1 MGAEA
6 KTLKAA
12 EFDTL
17 IAQSKTPVVVDF
29 GATWCGPCQAL
40 APQIEKMAI
49 EFAGKAVIA
58 KVDVDEEPDL
68 AGRFG
73 VMSVPTVLFFKGG
86 KKVDTVMGNQPEA
99 IRNKIK
105 ALV

>member
-1 MGAEA
+1 MGEA
-6 KTLKAA
+6 AKSLTNA

-17 IAQSKTPVVVDF
+17 ITQSTTPVVVDF

-40 APQIEKMAI
+40 APHIEKMAA
-49 EFAGKAVIA
+49 EYAGKAVIG
-58 KVDVDEEPDL
+58 KVDVDDEPDL

-86 KKVDTVMGNQPEA
+86 KKVDTVIGMRPDD

-105 ALV
+105 ALI

>member
-1 MGAEA
+1 MGAAA
-6 KTLKAA
+6 KSLTNA
-12 EFDTL
+12 EFETL
-17 IAQSKTPVVVDF
+17 IAQSATPVVVDF

-40 APQIEKMAI
+40 APHIEKMAV

-58 KVDVDEEPDL
+58 KVDVDDEPDL

-86 KKVDTVMGNQPEA
+86 KKVDTVMGNQPDA
-99 IRNKIK
+99 IRNKLK
-105 ALV
+105 ALI

>member
-1 MGAEA
+1 MGDNA
-6 KTLKAA
+6 KTLTTAD
-12 EFDTL
+12 FDKL
-17 IAQSKTPVVVDF
+17 IAQSATPVVIDF

-40 APQIEKMAI
+40 SPHIEKMAA

-58 KVDVDEEPDL
+58 KVDVDDEPDL

-99 IRNKIK
+99 IRTKIK
-105 ALV
+105 ALI

>member
-1 MGAEA
+1 MGAEV
-6 KTLKAA
+6 KSLTTA

-17 IAQSKTPVVVDF
+17 IAQSQTPVVVDF

-40 APQIEKMAI
+40 APHIDKMSG

-58 KVDVDEEPDL
+58 KVDVDEEPEL

-86 KKVDTVMGNQPEA
+86 KKVDSVMGNQPEA

-105 ALV
+105 ALL

>member
-1 MGAEA
+1 MGASI
-6 KTLKAA
+6 KSLTTA
-12 EFDTL
+12 EFDAL
-17 IAQSKTPVVVDF
+17 IAQSAAPVVVDF

-40 APQIEKMAI
+40 APHIDKMAA
-49 EFAGKAVIA
+49 EYDGKAVIA

-86 KKVDTVMGNQPEA
+86 KKVDVVMGNQPDA

-105 ALV
+105 GLI